1 MAVVTDAGLELPE
14 RAVHVPAASAAI
26 EVAVGIGVG
35 AVGVDAD
42 DGLLA
47 CQAEQGI
54 LKWLWR

>member
-1 MAVVTDAGLELPE
+1 MTDAGLEPPE

-26 EVAVGIGVG
+26 EVAAEIGVG

-42 DGLLA
+42 GGLLA
-47 CQAEQGI
+47 FQAEQGI